1 MKFNVTVHLGG
12 ASFLAGKPV
21 PIGGKTGL
29 SEEEAD
35 NLIENFGRWNPEDN
49 KGGVVEAD
57 DTSAGV
63 KAELKKAQIEA
74 ARVPELVAEVARLG
88 VLLADRPTVEAFAAE
103 QGKVAE
109 LEEDR
114 DALATEVQKLTTAAE
129 ASATRI
135 QQLEADL
142 EEAGKKGQK

>member
-1 MKFNVTVHLGG
+1 MKFNVTVHLG
-12 ASFLAGKPV
+12 LAAFPPGKPV

-29 SEEEAD
+29 SDEEAA
-35 NLIENFGRWNPEDN
+35 NFIENFGRWNPEDS
-49 KGGVVEAD
+49 KGGVVEAGEA
-57 DTSAGV
+57 SAGL
-63 KAELKKAQIEA
+63 KAELEKAQLEA

-88 VLLADRPTVEAFAAE
+88 LLLADRPTVEAFAAE
-103 QGKVAE
+103 QGKVVE
-109 LEEDR
+109 LEGDR

-142 EEAGKKGQK
+142 DEARKKVPK